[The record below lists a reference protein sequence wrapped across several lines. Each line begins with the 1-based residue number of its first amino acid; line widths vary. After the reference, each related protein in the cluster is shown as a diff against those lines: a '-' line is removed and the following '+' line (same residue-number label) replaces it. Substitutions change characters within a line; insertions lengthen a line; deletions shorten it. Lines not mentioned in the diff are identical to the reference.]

1 MHNCQTRRCGV
12 GLCFRIHE
20 GAAGARD
27 FVDSACLLE
36 RSQTREGKKGKQGRA
51 GRRRQ
56 LAAAERAILAISC
69 LVSHDCSSEQ
79 ASRRDISVASHD
91 SGGLVRMESALR
103 KTGFLSPDE

>member
-36 RSQTREGKKGKQGRA
+36 RSQTREGKKGKKA
-51 GRRRQ
+51 GQVEEGSWQQQRGQ
-56 LAAAERAILAISC
+56 
-69 LVSHDCSSEQ
+69 
-79 ASRRDISVASHD
+79 
-91 SGGLVRMESALR
+91 
-103 KTGFLSPDE
+103 F